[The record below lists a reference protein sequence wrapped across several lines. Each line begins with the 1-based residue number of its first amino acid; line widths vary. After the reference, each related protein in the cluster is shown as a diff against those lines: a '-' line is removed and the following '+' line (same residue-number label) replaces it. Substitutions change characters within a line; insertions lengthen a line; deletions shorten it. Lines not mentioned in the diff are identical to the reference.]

1 MTEKNKSKNF
11 ELFIHRRHLARFIC
25 RYELFKRILD
35 IEGSIIECGVHNG
48 SGLLS
53 FAKLSEIF
61 EPYGIKRK
69 IIGFDTFKGF
79 TEINN
84 PKDKNSK
91 SQNIYLN
98 KKSFNLDQEDL
109 TNINQ
114 SIKEF
119 ENDRYLKQYPK
130 IEIIKGDAVK
140 TIPKFIS
147 KNKHLIIAL
156 LFIDF
161 DVYKPTKIALKHFLP
176 LMPQG
181 SILAFDEINNES
193 WPGETAAL
201 MEEIGDIKKI
211 KIEKFHFDSNISY
224 ITF

>member
-1 MTEKNKSKNF
+1 M
-11 ELFIHRRHLARFIC
+11 
-25 RYELFKRILD
+25 
-35 IEGSIIECGVHNG
+35 
-48 SGLLS
+48 
-53 FAKLSEIF
+53 
-61 EPYGIKRK
+61 
-69 IIGFDTFKGF
+69 
-79 TEINN
+79 
-84 PKDKNSK
+84 
-91 SQNIYLN
+91 
-98 KKSFNLDQEDL
+98 DQEDL
-109 TNINQ
+109 NNINQ

-193 WPGETAAL
+193 WPGETTAL
-201 MEEIGDIKKI
+201 MEEVGDIKKI